1 MNLPN
6 VISELVKAQNNYDNA
21 TYSNCFSETA
31 VVVDEGN
38 TYKGRTEIK
47 EWIDEANEK
56 FKVIMKPTGFTETE
70 TECILTAEVSGTFDG
85 SPVLL
90 DYHFEITAD
99 MIDSLEITVN
109 VTQ

>member
-6 VISELVKAQNNYDNA
+6 VVSELVKAQNHYDSA
-21 TYSNCFSETA
+21 AYADCFSEKA

-47 EWIDEANEK
+47 EWIEGANEK
-56 FKVIMKPTGFTETE
+56 FKVIMKPIAYTETE
-70 TECILTAEVSGTFDG
+70 AIYILTAEVSGSFDG

-90 DYHFEITAD
+90 DYHFEIASD
-99 MIDSLEITVN
+99 KIDSLEITVN
-109 VTQ
+109 ATQ